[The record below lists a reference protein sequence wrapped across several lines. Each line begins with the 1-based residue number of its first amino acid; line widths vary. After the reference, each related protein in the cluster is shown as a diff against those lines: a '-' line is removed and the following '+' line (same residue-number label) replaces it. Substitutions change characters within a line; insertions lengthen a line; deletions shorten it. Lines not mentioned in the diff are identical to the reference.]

1 MNEIMERGTGSAL
14 VLPEAKSLATMFSD
28 TGDIEKLIKRIE
40 YEARSHAPDLSTA
53 KGRDAIKSLAFKVT
67 KSKTALDEAGK
78 SLNEERRAAINAVD
92 AVRRI
97 VRDRLDALRDEVR
110 KPLDDWEAD
119 EEARVVALKT
129 RLERLRTAHDA
140 LPVDASS
147 EQIGALLAR
156 VEAAVIDDTWAEYAV
171 EAGLYRDQAIA
182 TIKHMHA
189 AAVAR
194 EEAAAEAARQVEEL
208 AQLRAE
214 KAAREEA
221 DRIKAEHEAAEAR
234 RIEADKAQAER
245 AAQIERDKQEAAKR
259 ASEEAEARAKAEA
272 ERASRDAAEREATL
286 ERQKAEAE
294 ARHAREMADAKARE
308 EVAAQ
313 RERDRI
319 EADRRAEEEAQR
331 KRAENTRIR
340 NKVKREIVA
349 AISAV
354 GGGADDIADAL
365 IAGRIPH
372 IKVEM

>member
-319 EADRRAEEEAQR
+319 EADRRAEEEDQR